1 MLVGVIAD
9 SHDHMERI
17 KQAIHILGQRQITTV
32 IHAGDYIA
40 PFALIPFVEAG
51 FGFYAVFGN
60 NDGEIEGLRRMAEPI
75 GGIRT
80 GPYRFE
86 IDGKKFLLNHVPLSD
101 EQLAAERS
109 RSDFVI
115 VGHTHIVEHRR
126 LGDLS
131 IINPGELCGWLKGRA
146 TFAILNVASGELDL
160 VDL

>member
-9 SHDHMERI
+9 SHDQMERI
-17 KQAIHILGQRQITTV
+17 RQAVHILGERGIGTV
-32 IHAGDYIA
+32 IHVGDFVA

-51 FGFYAVFGN
+51 FRFYAIFGN
-60 NDGEIEGLRRMAEPI
+60 NDGEIRGLRRKAEAI
-75 GGIRT
+75 GGIQD

-86 IDGKKFLLNHVPLSD
+86 IEGKKFLLNHTPLSD
-101 EQLAAERS
+101 EQLAAERN

-115 VGHTHIVEHRR
+115 FGHTHLVEHRR

-131 IINPGELCGWLKGRA
+131 IINPGELCGWVEGRA

-160 VDL
+160 VEL